1 MLSFAEEI
9 YLLALNETT
18 GKIEMPNKNIVLNNA
33 LVGAVLGELSFLSK
47 IDSDAEFIYI
57 LNTEPTGRPI
67 IDLVLE
73 QLAALDG
80 VKIPSAN
87 CIGSIFFS
95 AAPLE
100 EMVRTQLIE
109 KGILKEEKGRILWVF
124 PTRRYPIIDNREIKD
139 VETRLREILLSDD
152 IPDPRD
158 TVLIGLAELCGLIEQ
173 ILSPKEYQRCGERI
187 ALLSRMDLVTQKVR
201 ATIVEICNQFAS
213 PATWDAMM

>member
-9 YLLALNETT
+9 YLLALNETS
-18 GKIEMPNKNIVLNNA
+18 GKIEIPNKNIVLNNA
-33 LVGAVLGELSFLSK
+33 LVGAVLGELSFLNK

-57 LNTEPTGRPI
+57 LNTDPVGRPV

-73 QLAALDG
+73 QLASLDG
-80 VKIPSAN
+80 DKIPTAN

-100 EMVRTQLIE
+100 DMVRNQLVE
-109 KGILKEEKGRILWVF
+109 KGILKEEKDRILWVF

-139 VETRLREILLSDD
+139 VETRLREILLTDE

-173 ILSPKEYQRCGERI
+173 ILSPKEYQRCGDRI